1 MGAKTIAV
9 LTSGGDAPGM
19 NAAVRAVVRSGL
31 SFGMKVYGVMRGYN
45 GLLNGDLKEM
55 NMRSVSDIMQH
66 GGTALFTARSPEFN
80 TPEGVQKAANMCR
93 EKGIDG
99 VVVIGGDGSFRGARD
114 LTGAGIPC
122 IGVPGTI
129 DNDIACTDYTIGY
142 DTALNTAMEMIDR
155 IRDTTESHDRC
166 SVVEVMGR
174 RCGDIA
180 LNTGVAVGALTTL
193 VPEIPYDFQ
202 KDVLDRIRLAQS
214 TGKRH
219 YIIVVAEGVG
229 HTQELAERIQKETGI
244 ESRATIL
251 GHVQRG
257 GAPTLRD
264 RVVASRMGY
273 HAVELLQNGLGNRV
287 VAMKGEQIVDFDIIE
302 KSNLGRQFLYKEEDV
317 GALKTQIAHQ
327 EVSKMNSDIEVET
340 HNLRITCVNDLL
352 PLLDNVDIVICVIDE
367 PQYDIQRIVNKAVVT
382 KNIPCV
388 FGASQ
393 VSRGRVYSV
402 VPHQTGCF
410 DCLNIHYT
418 KIDSLFL
425 EQFRGIRTVTK
436 KIPTIAYGPA
446 MFQLTSA
453 IVDEAVRLITKYAE
467 PMSLNRQYEINYEN
481 GASFTH
487 KPWGHYP
494 DECPTCGNGKEENW
508 EIFSQYGEIKL

>member
-1 MGAKTIAV
+1 MGVKSIAV

-19 NAAVRAVVRSGL
+19 NAAVRAVVRTGL
-31 SFGMKVYGVMRGYN
+31 NFGMTVYGVKRGYN
-45 GLLNGDLKEM
+45 GLLTGDLHEM

-114 LTGAGIPC
+114 LTGAGILT

-202 KDVLDRIRLAQS
+202 KDVIDRIKLAQS

-244 ESRATIL
+244 ETRATIL

-273 HAVELLQNGLGNRV
+273 HAVELLEKGIGNRV
-287 VAMKGEQIVDFDIIE
+287 VAMKGEQIVDFDITEALNMPRVFDE
-302 KSNLGRQFLYKEEDV
+302 KMYR
-317 GALKTQIAHQ
+317 
-327 EVSKMNSDIEVET
+327 VS
-340 HNLRITCVNDLL
+340 
-352 PLLDNVDIVICVIDE
+352 
-367 PQYDIQRIVNKAVVT
+367 AVLS
-382 KNIPCV
+382 I
-388 FGASQ
+388 
-393 VSRGRVYSV
+393 
-402 VPHQTGCF
+402 
-410 DCLNIHYT
+410 
-418 KIDSLFL
+418 
-425 EQFRGIRTVTK
+425 
-436 KIPTIAYGPA
+436 
-446 MFQLTSA
+446 
-453 IVDEAVRLITKYAE
+453 
-467 PMSLNRQYEINYEN
+467 
-481 GASFTH
+481 
-487 KPWGHYP
+487 
-494 DECPTCGNGKEENW
+494 
-508 EIFSQYGEIKL
+508 

>member
-1 MGAKTIAV
+1 MGAKSIAV

-19 NAAVRAVVRSGL
+19 NAAVRAVVRTGL
-31 SFGMKVYGVMRGYN
+31 NFGMTVYGVKRGYN
-45 GLLNGDLKEM
+45 GLLTGDLHEM

-80 TPEGVQKAANMCR
+80 TPEGVQKAADMCR

-114 LTGAGIPC
+114 LTGAGILT

-202 KDVLDRIRLAQS
+202 KDVIDRIKLAQS

-244 ESRATIL
+244 ETRATIL

-273 HAVELLQNGLGNRV
+273 HAVDLLEKGIGNRV
-287 VAMKGEQIVDFDIIE
+287 VAMKGEQIVDFDITEALNMPRVFDE
-302 KSNLGRQFLYKEEDV
+302 KMYR
-317 GALKTQIAHQ
+317 
-327 EVSKMNSDIEVET
+327 VS
-340 HNLRITCVNDLL
+340 
-352 PLLDNVDIVICVIDE
+352 
-367 PQYDIQRIVNKAVVT
+367 AVLS
-382 KNIPCV
+382 I
-388 FGASQ
+388 
-393 VSRGRVYSV
+393 
-402 VPHQTGCF
+402 
-410 DCLNIHYT
+410 
-418 KIDSLFL
+418 
-425 EQFRGIRTVTK
+425 
-436 KIPTIAYGPA
+436 
-446 MFQLTSA
+446 
-453 IVDEAVRLITKYAE
+453 
-467 PMSLNRQYEINYEN
+467 
-481 GASFTH
+481 
-487 KPWGHYP
+487 
-494 DECPTCGNGKEENW
+494 
-508 EIFSQYGEIKL
+508 